1 MKSGHPFR
9 GRPVGG
15 MRLPSKC
22 APTSPITTDRS
33 DRLSQPLSS
42 RGRQADASRTAVPGG
57 EDTDGP
63 AVADLIQRREQIAD
77 NERMTKGHVRCYRA
91 DDQAAR
97 DVQSLQLMQVT
108 FLIDR
113 RRISNA
119 QPREAERF
127 GPLGHATRLDGA
139 AREYHDSVVD
149 AISHGEPR
157 KLTTPQPFQW
167 MAAYMIFSSV
177 ASNAENSSTTLPMR
191 HTRMRSESAI
201 TSGRYDEMTTTAL
214 PSSASRLMSW

>member
-1 MKSGHPFR
+1 
-9 GRPVGG
+9 
-15 MRLPSKC
+15 MRLSSKWR
-22 APTSPITTDRS
+22 ANTSPITTDRS

-42 RGRQADASRTAVPGG
+42 RGRQSDASRTAVPGC

-63 AVADLIQRREQIAD
+63 AVPDLIQRREQIAD

-97 DVQSLQLMQVT
+97 GVQSLQLMQVT

-113 RRISNA
+113 RQIGNA

-139 AREYHDSVVD
+139 AREYHDSVVE